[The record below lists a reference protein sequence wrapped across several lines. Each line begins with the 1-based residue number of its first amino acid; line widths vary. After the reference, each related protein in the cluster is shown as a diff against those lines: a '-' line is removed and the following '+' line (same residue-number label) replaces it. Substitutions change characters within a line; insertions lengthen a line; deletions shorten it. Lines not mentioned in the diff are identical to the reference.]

1 MLNVDKSRLTK
12 EMLKDVEEYERTGE
26 DAIFLLAKRN
36 SNYRDIITRMQSSNI
51 AFVANSGVKS
61 FDDWNNTW
69 SLNAKIN
76 EDMVALNE
84 DGGNQKYSCYAL
96 KAPNSFNQ
104 GLRLPFIDT
113 YASKKKSL
121 FAGNTTFSTYNS
133 LIENISNSYKIKIK
147 ELNYAKKHIIYK
159 NGSKL
164 VGMLKDKAHRVL
176 NMCRKFLHKEQ
187 TVAPIRYK
195 GKIKITKYLN
205 SISKSKYGV
214 SQQERV
220 TEILDKIM
228 YATVKYFAKNDKVEL
243 TSKEMLVATL
253 YADILMSRAINYG
266 DVKNNND
273 IENALKLQLSN
284 VLCTLEPGSDKLKQ
298 LAGLG
303 MRTAIYNL
311 GKMGISLDEVV
322 ENAKKCG
329 FTYSNKPTNYEEA
342 LLGSKLKLQ
351 EKEAGTVEEE
361 NAISKKDEVN
371 ANPQKPTENNK
382 LADTA
387 IAQKE
392 SEKDYQYFTI
402 NHDIPPFVDYKIPTS
417 YTVVF
422 GENKS
427 QQKKEESVEPAT
439 KEVELT
445 QKDARR
451 YIDTVSVKAFKNYMA
466 KSVVI
471 MSGYAN
477 KTGKVYAK
485 MQRRHL
491 FVEDIL
497 AYYEN
502 NKHFDASQLVDDLN
516 RLIAQKDGDDELQA
530 SKFANSLLTLRES
543 IIFDIFKDKQSIKV
557 TNGETISTLVN
568 KFLADNYN
576 ATSLTPFINNVLKVS
591 MKDIDKLSKPNT
603 FESER

>member
-12 EMLKDVEEYERTGE
+12 EMLKDVEEYEKTGE
-26 DAIFLLAKRN
+26 DAIFLLAKKD
-36 SNYRDIITRMQSSNI
+36 SNYKDIITRMQSSNI
-51 AFVANSGVKS
+51 AFVANSGVKTL
-61 FDDWNNTW
+61 DDWNN
-69 SLNAKIN
+69 NEAINCNIN
-76 EDMVALNE
+76 EKLVALNE

-133 LIENISNSYKIKIK
+133 LLENISNTYKIKIK
-147 ELNYAKKHIIYK
+147 ELDYAKKHIVYK
-159 NGSKL
+159 NGSKIIA
-164 VGMLKDKAHRVL
+164 MLKDKAHRVL

-187 TVAPIRYK
+187 TEVPIRYK
-195 GKIKITKYLN
+195 GKLKITKFLN
-205 SISKSKYGV
+205 SVSKSKYGV
-214 SQQERV
+214 SQQERA
-220 TEILDKIM
+220 TEILDKIIF
-228 YATVKYFAKNDKVEL
+228 ATVRYFAKNDKIEL

-266 DVKNNND
+266 DTKNNND

-284 VLCTLEPGSDKLKQ
+284 VLSALEPSSGKLKQ
-298 LAGLG
+298 LANLG
-303 MRTAIYNL
+303 MKSAIYNL
-311 GKMGISLDEVV
+311 KKMGISIQDVV
-322 ENAKKCG
+322 SNAKKCG
-329 FTYSNKPTNYEEA
+329 FAYASEPTTYEDA

-351 EKEAGTVEEE
+351 EKEAGSVDE
-361 NAISKKDEVN
+361 NENTTSKQDQDNDKESLKTDN
-371 ANPQKPTENNK
+371 IAQT
-382 LADTA
+382 TT
-387 IAQKE
+387 AQKE
-392 SEKDYQYFTI
+392 NGQYDYFIKLNQTPPYIANYDYPTNFTFVVDEEK
-402 NHDIPPFVDYKIPTS
+402 P
-417 YTVVF
+417 
-422 GENKS
+422 
-427 QQKKEESVEPAT
+427 VEPTT

-445 QKDARR
+445 QKNARK
-451 YIDTVSVKAFKNYMA
+451 YIDTIIIKAFKNYMA

-477 KTGKVYAK
+477 KTGKVYAR

-502 NKHFDASQLVDDLN
+502 NKQFDVNQLLADLN
-516 RLIAQKDGDDELQA
+516 KLIAQKEDSDELQA
-530 SKFANSLLTLRES
+530 NKFANSLLTLRES
-543 IIFDIFKDKQSIKV
+543 IILDIFKDEQSIKV

-568 KFLADNYN
+568 KFLHDNYN
-576 ATSLTPFINNVLKVS
+576 ATSLTPFINNMLKVS

-603 FESER
+603 FDHER

>member
-12 EMLKDVEEYERTGE
+12 EMLKDVEEYEKTGE
-26 DAIFLLAKRN
+26 DAIFLLAKKD
-36 SNYRDIITRMQSSNI
+36 SNYKDIITRMQSSNI
-51 AFVANSGVKS
+51 AFVANSGVKTL
-61 FDDWNNTW
+61 DDWNN
-69 SLNAKIN
+69 NEAINCNIN
-76 EDMVALNE
+76 EKLVALNE

-133 LIENISNSYKIKIK
+133 LLENISNTYKIKIK
-147 ELNYAKKHIIYK
+147 ELDYAKKHIVYK
-159 NGSKL
+159 NGSKIIA
-164 VGMLKDKAHRVL
+164 MLKDKAHRVL

-187 TVAPIRYK
+187 TEAPIRYK
-195 GKIKITKYLN
+195 GKLKITKFLN
-205 SISKSKYGV
+205 SVSKSKYGV
-214 SQQERV
+214 SQQERA
-220 TEILDKIM
+220 TEILDKIIF
-228 YATVKYFAKNDKVEL
+228 ATVRYFAKNDKIEL

-266 DVKNNND
+266 DTKNNND

-284 VLCTLEPGSDKLKQ
+284 VLSALEPSSGKLKQ
-298 LAGLG
+298 LANLG
-303 MRTAIYNL
+303 MKSAIYNL
-311 GKMGISLDEVV
+311 KKMGISIQDVV
-322 ENAKKCG
+322 SNAKKCG
-329 FTYSNKPTNYEEA
+329 FAYASEPTTYEDA

-351 EKEAGTVEEE
+351 EKEAGSVDE
-361 NAISKKDEVN
+361 NENTTSKQDQDNDKESLKTDN
-371 ANPQKPTENNK
+371 IAQT
-382 LADTA
+382 TT
-387 IAQKE
+387 AQKE
-392 SEKDYQYFTI
+392 NGQYDYFIKLNQTPPYIANYDYPTNFTFVVDEEK
-402 NHDIPPFVDYKIPTS
+402 P
-417 YTVVF
+417 
-422 GENKS
+422 
-427 QQKKEESVEPAT
+427 VEPTT

-445 QKDARR
+445 QKNARK
-451 YIDTVSVKAFKNYMA
+451 YIDTIIIKAFKNYMA

-477 KTGKVYAK
+477 KTGKVYAR

-502 NKHFDASQLVDDLN
+502 NKQFDVNQLLADLN
-516 RLIAQKDGDDELQA
+516 KLIAQKEDSDELQA
-530 SKFANSLLTLRES
+530 NKFANSLLTLRES
-543 IIFDIFKDKQSIKV
+543 IILDIFKDEQSIKV

-568 KFLADNYN
+568 KFLHDNYN
-576 ATSLTPFINNVLKVS
+576 ATSLTPFINNMLKVS

-603 FESER
+603 FDHER

>member
-51 AFVANSGVKS
+51 AFIANSGVKS

-311 GKMGISLDEVV
+311 EKMGISLDEVV

-329 FTYSNKPTNYEEA
+329 FAYSTEPTNYEEA

-351 EKEAGTVEEE
+351 EKEVDAVEEKD
-361 NAISKKDEVN
+361 NTASKQDEGNNEKAV
-371 ANPQKPTENNK
+371 ENK
-382 LADTA
+382 LANITTS
-387 IAQKE
+387 QKE

-417 YTVVF
+417 YAVVS

-439 KEVELT
+439 KEVILT
-445 QKDARR
+445 QKDARK
-451 YIDTVSVKAFKNYMA
+451 YIDTVSLKAFKNYMA
-466 KSVVI
+466 KSVVV

-516 RLIAQKDGDDELQA
+516 RLIAQKEGTDELQA

-543 IIFDIFKDKQSIKV
+543 IILDIFKDKQSIKA

-603 FESER
+603 FENER